1 MKLNK
6 KVFAVVMGLAI
17 TASGS
22 VFAAAADSFTDVPKD
37 HWSYQALDY
46 LAKEGVIEGMGDST
60 FQGGRS
66 MTRYEMA
73 SIVAKAMQKENLGIA
88 DSAVLEKLEKEY
100 GGELATLKQQVDQ
113 NTKQIAENKKGI
125 ERVNLHGF
133 IRTQYDYDKNTTA
146 ETIDHGNDRFYMN
159 LYGDFKVS
167 DNWTARFQSETNRR
181 YNDGHKRSETGFSNY
196 GEKTWSGHDGNF
208 QRIWVDGYFPKS
220 QSWISIG
227 RSWRGLGNQNVLFGN
242 ESDGLQ
248 FGLPIKGTHL
258 TASGFYMASTLTGNK
273 EALYGIGTW
282 GEIGHRTGI
291 NVAFAKSNKDKGDVY
306 SSGQI
311 NGYKITTNPSS
322 GISTINPVYAENDQT
337 IGRDYGFVVSG
348 YVDVAKDLRFLADYV
363 KTNADFQ
370 NNSLGL
376 RLNYRNTDL
385 QKPGT
390 YSLYT
395 RYIRYGVNGTIAGD
409 DEWGST
415 PFGTKGFI
423 FGVKYVPWRN
433 VEWETLYSH
442 QKRNYDT
449 SSEWTRNLI
458 RTQVDFHF

>member
-22 VFAAAADSFTDVPKD
+22 VFAATADSFTDVPKD

-66 MTRYEMA
+66 MTRYEVA
-73 SIVAKAMQKENLGIA
+73 SIVAKAMQKGNLGIA

-133 IRTQYDYDKNTTA
+133 IRTQYDYDKDTTK
-146 ETIDHGNDRFYMN
+146 EKINHENDRFYMN
-159 LYGDFKVS
+159 LYGDFKVN

-181 YNDGHKRSETGFSNY
+181 YNDGHKRGETGFGNY
-196 GEKTWSGHDGNF
+196 VEKTWSGHDGNF
-208 QRIWVDGYFPKS
+208 QRIWVDGYFPKT
-220 QSWISIG
+220 QSWVSIG
-227 RSWRGLGNQNVLFGN
+227 RSWRGLGNQNILFGN
-242 ESDGLQ
+242 ESDGVQ

-258 TASGFYMASTLTGNK
+258 TASGFYMASTWTGNK

-282 GEIGHRTGI
+282 GQIGHRTGI

-322 GISTINPVYAENDQT
+322 GISTIDPVHAENDQT

-363 KTNADFQ
+363 KTNADVQ
-370 NNSLGL
+370 NKSLGL

-395 RYIRYGVNGTIAGD
+395 RYIHYGANGTIAGD

-423 FGVKYVPWRN
+423 LGVKYVPWQN

-442 QKRNYDT
+442 QKRDYDT

>member
-22 VFAAAADSFTDVPKD
+22 VFAATADSFTDVPKD

-66 MTRYEMA
+66 MTRYEVA
-73 SIVAKAMQKENLGIA
+73 SIVAKAMQKGNLGIA

-133 IRTQYDYDKNTTA
+133 IRTQYDYDKDTTK
-146 ETIDHGNDRFYMN
+146 EKINHDNDRFYMN

-181 YNDGHKRSETGFSNY
+181 YNDGHKRGETGFSNY

-208 QRIWVDGYFPKS
+208 QRIWVDGYFPKT
-220 QSWISIG
+220 QSWVSIG
-227 RSWRGLGNQNVLFGN
+227 RSWRGLGNQNILFGN
-242 ESDGLQ
+242 ESDGVQ

-258 TASGFYMASTLTGNK
+258 TASGFYMASTWTGNK

-311 NGYKITTNPSS
+311 NGYMITGISSS
-322 GISTINPVYAENDQT
+322 GILTINPVENDKT
-337 IGRDYGFVVSG
+337 VDRDYGFVVSG

-370 NNSLGL
+370 NKSLGL

-395 RYIRYGVNGTIAGD
+395 RYIHYGTKGTIAGD

-442 QKRNYDT
+442 QKRDYDKST
-449 SSEWTRNLI
+449 EWTRNLI
-458 RTQVDFHF
+458 RTQLDFHF

>member
-22 VFAAAADSFTDVPKD
+22 VFAATADSFTDVPKD

-66 MTRYEMA
+66 MTRYEVA
-73 SIVAKAMQKENLGIA
+73 SIVAKAMQKGNLGIA

-258 TASGFYMASTLTGNK
+258 TASGFYMASTWTGNK

-291 NVAFAKSNKDKGDVY
+291 NVAFAKSNKSKGDVY

-311 NGYKITTNPSS
+311 NGYKISN
-322 GISTINPVYAENDQT
+322 ISTIDPVYKENDQP
-337 IGRDYGFVVSG
+337 IRRDYGFVVSG

-370 NNSLGL
+370 NKSLGL

-395 RYIRYGVNGTIAGD
+395 RYIRYGANGTIAGD

-423 FGVKYVPWRN
+423 LGVKYVPWQN

-442 QKRNYDT
+442 QKRDYGT

>member
-22 VFAAAADSFTDVPKD
+22 AFAATADSFTDVPKD

-66 MTRYEMA
+66 MTRYEVA
-73 SIVAKAMQKENLGIA
+73 SIVAKAMQKGNLGIA

-100 GGELATLKQQVDQ
+100 GGELETLKKQVDE

-146 ETIDHGNDRFYMN
+146 ETLDHGNDRFYMN
-159 LYGDFKVS
+159 LYGDFKVN

-181 YNDGHKRSETGFSNY
+181 YNDGHQRGETGFNSY
-196 GEKTWSGHDGNF
+196 GQKTWSGHDGNL
-208 QRIWVDGYFPKS
+208 QRIWVDGWFPKS
-220 QSWISIG
+220 QSWVSIG
-227 RSWRGLGNQNVLFGN
+227 RSWRGLGNQNILFGN
-242 ESDGLQ
+242 ESDGVQ
-248 FGLPIKGTHL
+248 FGMPIKGTGL
-258 TASGFYMASTLTGNK
+258 TASGFYMASTGSGTQ
-273 EALYGIGTW
+273 EAIYGVGTW
-282 GEIGHRTGI
+282 GQIGHRAGI
-291 NVAFAKSNKDKGDVY
+291 NMAYAKSSKSKGDTY
-306 SSGQI
+306 ASSEI
-311 NGYKITTNPSS
+311 DYYTVNRSNVVV
-322 GISTINPVYAENDQT
+322 PVYKSDQT
-337 IGRDYGFVVSG
+337 VGRDYGFVLSG

-363 KTNADFQ
+363 KTNADVQ
-370 NNSLGL
+370 NKSLGL

-395 RYIRYGVNGTIAGD
+395 RYIHYGANGNIAGD

-415 PFGTKGFI
+415 PSGTKGWI
-423 FGVKYVPWRN
+423 FGVKYVPCKN

-442 QKRNYDT
+442 QTRGYDQ
-449 SSEWTRNLI
+449 SWEYNRNLL
-458 RTQVDFHF
+458 RSQVDFHF